1 MTRDSNDVFSRTSG
15 PQPGDFEVGS
25 AQSRAAARHLLQKR
39 LEGRV
44 RREVIIGIDADKNPQ
59 ADEYGT
65 DPSSEEF
72 SRVVAIPYG
81 MSIADGLRAVGGC
94 TEEELA
100 DPRLQELVHGAE
112 IWSLVH

>member
-1 MTRDSNDVFSRTSG
+1 MTRDPNDVFSRTNS
-15 PQPGDFEVGS
+15 PRPGDFAVGS

-44 RREVIIGIDADKNPQ
+44 RRELIIGCDVVKPRAN
-59 ADEYGT
+59 EYGH
-65 DPSSEEF
+65 DDDSREF
-72 SRVVAIPYG
+72 ARLVAIPIG

-100 DPRLQELVHGAE
+100 SPELQQIADCAE
-112 IWSLVH
+112 IWTLVH